1 MRGRRVKSSAGAGR
15 RGREIA
21 ILLCDDFTSGALAPR
36 GAAGRGRRF
45 AVVGFATGS
54 RVGASV
60 KKIDSTHTFLWAAA
74 RRRDFADAACCCL
87 RDAPRKKSYTYH
99 LSQP

>member
-1 MRGRRVKSSAGAGR
+1 MRGRHVKISAGAGR

-45 AVVGFATGS
+45 AVVGFATGP

-74 RRRDFADAACCCL
+74 RRRDFADVPKNALSAA
-87 RDAPRKKSYTYH
+87 
-99 LSQP
+99 

>member
-1 MRGRRVKSSAGAGR
+1 MRGRHVKTLDAADR

-45 AVVGFATGS
+45 AVVGFATGP

-60 KKIDSTHTFLWAAA
+60 KKIDSTDTFLWAAA
-74 RRRDFADAACCCL
+74 RRPDFADVPKNA
-87 RDAPRKKSYTYH
+87 
-99 LSQP
+99 LSTA

>member
-1 MRGRRVKSSAGAGR
+1 MRGRHVKISAGAGR

-45 AVVGFATGS
+45 AVVGFATGQ

-60 KKIDSTHTFLWAAA
+60 KKIDSTHTILWAAA
-74 RRRDFADAACCCL
+74 RRRDF
-87 RDAPRKKSYTYH
+87 RDVPENA
-99 LSQP
+99 LSGA